1 MRLFIAIELP
11 KTMKK
16 ELSAAL
22 RELKARSSGGRFV
35 PEENMHITLHF
46 IGESNDLV
54 GAVKAMKEACCGIRP
69 FELHPEKYGFFE
81 KGDKGRKTSFISVG
95 GKLEELSVLREML
108 ESALSDNGFSRDYHR
123 FIPHITLGRNVEHDE
138 LVSMELGEL
147 SFKTGMTVSSIT
159 LFESRREG
167 RKMVYNPLHREKF

>member
-11 KTMKK
+11 KAMRS

-22 RELKARSSGGRFV
+22 KELRSKSSGGRFV

-54 GAVKAMKEACCGIRP
+54 GAVNAMKTAAGGIRP
-69 FELHPEKYGFFE
+69 FELHPESYGYFE
-81 KGDKGRKTSFISVG
+81 KGERKTSFITVG
-95 GKLEELSVLREML
+95 GKLDELFVLRESL
-108 ESALSDNGFSRDYHR
+108 ESALADNGFAREYHK

-138 LVSMELGEL
+138 LVGSEMKQLE
-147 SFKTGMTVSSIT
+147 FRTGMTVTGIT
-159 LFESRREG
+159 LFESVRDKG
-167 RKMVYNPLHREKF
+167 RMIYNPLHREKF

>member
-11 KTMKK
+11 KSMKS

-22 RELKARSSGGRFV
+22 KELRSRSSGGRFV

-54 GAVKAMKEACCGIRP
+54 GTVKAMKEACCGIRP
-69 FELHPEKYGFFE
+69 FELHPEKYGYFE
-81 KGDKGRKTSFISVG
+81 KGEKDRKTSFISVG
-95 GKLEELSVLREML
+95 GKLDELSVLREML
-108 ESALSDNGFSRDYHR
+108 ESALADNGFSRDYHR
-123 FIPHITLGRNVEHDE
+123 FVPHITLGRNVEHDE
-138 LVSMELGEL
+138 LVSMELEEIR
-147 SFKTGMTVSSIT
+147 FKSSMVVSGIT

-167 RKMVYNPLHREKF
+167 GRMVYYPLHREKF

>member
-35 PEENMHITLHF
+35 SEENMHITLHF

-54 GAVKAMKEACCGIRP
+54 GAANAMREACAGIRP
-69 FELHPEKYGFFE
+69 FELHPEKYGYFE
-81 KGDKGRKTSFISVG
+81 KGGKDRKTSFISVG

-123 FIPHITLGRNVEHDE
+123 FVPHITLGRNVEHDE
-138 LVSMELGEL
+138 LVTMELEEII
-147 SFKTGMTVSSIT
+147 FKSSMTVNAIT
-159 LFESRREG
+159 LFESRREEG
-167 RKMVYNPLHREKF
+167 KMVYYPLHREKF